1 MATPRKPGAKRG
13 RPSGYLPPY
22 ARQAFKLCL
31 LGATDAQLADFFG
44 CNQTTLYR
52 WQARVPEFRKSIT
65 RGKLAAD
72 AEVAHSL
79 YQRALGYSH
88 KAEKIVYQRAEVLGE
103 GETAEIQPGHFERTT
118 FVEHYPPDTPAASLW
133 LRNRQP
139 DKWRNIVDV
148 NHHNARRSLEDWPTA
163 DLLALLEAESGDQ
176 DPGAPAGGP
185 AGPGTVH

>member
-13 RPSGYLPPY
+13 RPSGYLPSY

-52 WQARVPEFRKSIT
+52 WQTRVPEFRKSIT

-88 KAEKIVYQRAEVLGE
+88 KAVKMFW
-103 GETAEIQPGHFERTT
+103 QPGVVIGKGENAELIAGHVVSEPY
-118 FVEHYPPDTPAASLW
+118 VEHYPPDTPAASLW

-176 DPGAPAGGP
+176 DPGAPPGGA